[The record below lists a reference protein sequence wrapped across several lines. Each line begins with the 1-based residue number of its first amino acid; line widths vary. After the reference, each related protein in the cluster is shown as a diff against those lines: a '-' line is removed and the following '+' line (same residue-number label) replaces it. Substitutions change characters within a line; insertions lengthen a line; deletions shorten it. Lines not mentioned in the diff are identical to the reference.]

1 MVIFISLK
9 SLILLLIIIIFQRI
23 KEINK
28 KIIPYSTHIK
38 DIKDFRNKL
47 LTMKKSD
54 SKGKNIKQ
62 DKNTRINRN
71 LNLIEYLSIGSPKIK
86 KNGNFY
92 LNNNNINKSPEI
104 VIKRKYINFSE
115 FKEKD
120 NLINILVL
128 N

>member
-1 MVIFISLK
+1 MNNSLN
-9 SLILLLIIIIFQRI
+9 
-23 KEINK
+23 E

-86 KNGNFY
+86 KMAIF
-92 LNNNNINKSPEI
+92 I
-104 VIKRKYINFSE
+104 
-115 FKEKD
+115 
-120 NLINILVL
+120 
-128 N
+128 